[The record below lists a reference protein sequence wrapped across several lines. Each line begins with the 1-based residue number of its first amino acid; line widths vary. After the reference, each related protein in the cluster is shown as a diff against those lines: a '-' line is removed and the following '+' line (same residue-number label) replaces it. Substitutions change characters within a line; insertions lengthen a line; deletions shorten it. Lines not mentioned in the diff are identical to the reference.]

1 MFMKYFIF
9 QGHDHDCGFASL
21 KMLMAHVRKDKSYL
35 YMNKILKQD
44 ALTVNDIVKE
54 AGRRGMLLSSYSCD
68 ESYYEQ
74 LKIPSLTLI
83 RNNHVVVVKKA
94 TPKKITYYDPEFGKV
109 TLKKEEFIAI
119 WCQIVVEVERT
130 DCMVKMPKT
139 RRSIL
144 PLRLRIFEAVA
155 AVISTGILIAT
166 FYLLNN
172 EQNAAFSLLFLVLFL
187 GAQIVENIIIYKE
200 INFFDNKYIEPYF
213 SRRMNCN
220 KLSYLEFVGFKQNY
234 FTNSR
239 GLLSSSLVAFMI
251 TFLLCFN
258 DFRNVFAL
266 LALVLFKFLEIVLF
280 SKSNDEKRYK
290 IERYEEK
297 CFTKKEQCAD
307 FARKANGLASQ
318 VVTENSIKQIFYIA
332 VSFAFALGMMFF
344 TGNSGCNYVI
354 FHFGLYYVG
363 FNSYSQLLNGLSNRK
378 EMLKMECRFFNRCNL

>member
-1 MFMKYFIF
+1 MKYFIF
-9 QGHDHDCGFASL
+9 QGNDHDCGFTSL

-35 YMNKILKQD
+35 YMNKILKKD
-44 ALTVNDIVKE
+44 ALTVTDIVKE
-54 AGRRGMLLSSYSCD
+54 AGRRGMLLGSYSCD
-68 ESYYEQ
+68 DSYYDQ
-74 LKIPSLTLI
+74 LVVPSLTLI
-83 RNNHVVVVKKA
+83 RNNHVVVIKKVTA
-94 TPKKITYYDPEFGKV
+94 KKITYYDPEFGKV
-109 TLKKEEFIAI
+109 TLKKDQFLSI
-119 WCQIVVEVERT
+119 WDRIIIEVEST
-130 DCMVKMPKT
+130 ECMCKMKRT

-144 PLRLRIFEAVA
+144 PLRLRILESLT

-172 EQNAAFSLLFLVLFL
+172 EENAIYSLLFLILFL
-187 GAQIVENIIIYKE
+187 VAQIIENIVIHKE
-200 INFFDNKYIEPYF
+200 INFFDNKYINTYF

-220 KLSYLEFVGFKQNY
+220 KLSYLEFIGFKQNY

-239 GLLSSSLVAFMI
+239 SLLSSSLVAFMV

-266 LALVLFKFLEIVLF
+266 LALVLLKVLEIVLF
-280 SKSNDEKRYK
+280 TKSNDEKRYQ

-297 CFTKKEQCAD
+297 CFTDKQMCVD
-307 FARKANGLASQ
+307 FAHKANSLASQ

-332 VSFAFALGMMFF
+332 VSFAFALGMMLF

-363 FNSYSQLLNGLSNRK
+363 FNSYSQLLNGLSNKK
-378 EMLKMECRFFNRCNL
+378 EMFKMECRFFNRCNL

>member
-1 MFMKYFIF
+1 MKYFIF
-9 QGHDHDCGFASL
+9 QGNDHDCGFTSL
-21 KMLMAHVRKDKSYL
+21 KMLMAHERKDKSYL
-35 YMNKILKQD
+35 YMTKILKKD
-44 ALTVNDIVKE
+44 KFTVTDIVKE
-54 AGRRGMLLSSYSCD
+54 AGRHGMLLSSYSCD
-68 ESYYEQ
+68 DSYYEQ
-74 LKIPSLTLI
+74 LKVPSLTLI
-83 RNNHVVVVKKA
+83 RNNHVVVVKKI

-109 TLKKEEFIAI
+109 TVKKDEFIAI
-119 WCQIVVEVERT
+119 WCRIVIEIEST
-130 DCMVKMPKT
+130 ECMIEMTKI

-144 PLRLRIFEAVA
+144 PLRLRILEAVA
-155 AVISTGILIAT
+155 AVISTGILVGT

-172 EQNAAFSLLFLVLFL
+172 EKNAVFSLLFLFLFL
-187 GAQIVENIIIYKE
+187 TAQIIENIIIYKE
-200 INFFDNKYIEPYF
+200 ISFFDNKYIEPYF

-234 FTNSR
+234 FTKSR
-239 GLLSSSLVAFMI
+239 GLLSSALVAFMI

-266 LALVLFKFLEIVLF
+266 LALILLKLLELIVF
-280 SKSNDEKRYK
+280 SKSNDEKRYL

-297 CFTKKEQCAD
+297 CFSNKEQAVD
-307 FARKANGLASQ
+307 YAHKANFLASQ

-363 FNSYSQLLNGLSNRK
+363 FNSYSQLIGGLSNRK
-378 EMLKMECRFFNRCNL
+378 EMYKMECRFFNRCNL